1 MRPLPV
7 WRLELADSVTIANV
21 VLGFLAI
28 LTVSIDPGLAAR
40 LILLAAVA
48 DGLDG
53 LLARTG
59 NSSAVGALLDSLA
72 DIVSFGVAPALFVY
86 GVARVEWSVSV
97 TDITLIGIFTLI
109 ATSSFVVMSV
119 IRTTMYMTYDPG
131 EFRAGVPNTLAATII
146 AVTYLTG
153 FATMAVLLFETV
165 VLSYLM
171 IARIP
176 YPGLHPR
183 DGLYVGAIQTSVV
196 FVPGLAGQWL
206 ACVLFLAAV
215 AYLVFGP
222 VLYRERGIKK

>member
-1 MRPLPV
+1 VRPLPV
-7 WRLELADSVTIANV
+7 WRLELADGVTIANV
-21 VLGFLAI
+21 ILGFLAI
-28 LTVSIDPGLAAR
+28 LTVSVDPGLSAR

-86 GVARVEWSVSV
+86 GLSRAEWAVSV
-97 TDITLIGIFTLI
+97 TVITPASVFTLL
-109 ATSSFVVMSV
+109 ATAAFVVMAV
-119 IRTTMYMTYDPG
+119 VRTTMYMTYDFS

-146 AVTYLTG
+146 AATYLTG
-153 FATMAVLLFETV
+153 FATMTVLLFETV

-176 YPGLHPR
+176 YPGLLPR
-183 DGLYVGAIQTSVV
+183 DGLAIGVIQTSVV

-206 ACVLFLAAV
+206 ARVLFVAAL
-215 AYLVFGP
+215 AYLVLGP
-222 VLYRERGIKK
+222 VLYRERGIEK